1 MKKSLYLVILL
12 MPAIAGFSRDNSVKK
27 NFTDHVSANR
37 DSLKII
43 PSLDQ
48 MVLDITTAI
57 GIQDNFELK
66 SAEVLNIEASIIHK
80 KRMILYNPVFM
91 DWINKAMRNKWGAY
105 ALLAHEIGHHLNG
118 HTMKNTGS
126 QPELELEADEFAGSV
141 LQKLGATLEE
151 AQQVMIYISD
161 NKGSKTHPCR
171 SNRMEAIERGWNK
184 SAAALSSR

>member
-1 MKKSLYLVILL
+1 

-184 SAAALSSR
+184 SAQALSSR